1 MSRSED
7 NEENIV
13 TKIDNLCTN
22 LNIDPVF
29 AKNFKNT
36 FLETNRQYTLEGDIV
51 HWIGCAL
58 YATCQMTTNSSA
70 QSDTD
75 SEDYAINISLTEL
88 LRLCNLKLIQFFNK
102 IKLWSDVASMSEDF
116 KKKMNDLEVKF
127 VVSAMLSK
135 KFRSI
140 FQEIFTGATNTSN
153 SLFTFTWYLYICV
166 KGEFPNSDDLVDM
179 YHLLLS
185 SLDYVY
191 ANAFMTRRTDLIN
204 PNFKGLPNNWQS
216 DDFELPANPPSLISI
231 LQEIMDDPTMKLAVE
246 ALIMREYSWTPVIKS
261 FFDRKILK
269 GHKEQLMGVLNVAS
283 FETNISALKNHYENH
298 VFSAMEFDERI
309 FLSDDAKEQFG
320 IMNRDET
327 ATPEVNSTFESNGRV
342 CPDTPLSGQRYLPQ
356 QELFLSP
363 VSEAANSCAH
373 LTSYLQASKPQPST
387 NLLRLFSECGV
398 SEESIITNLI
408 QPCNAWIAQFSNRL
422 RELECSNEIIVY
434 RCNRITCLYFKILEH
449 IITEEHKKKPQVSLQ
464 MLLSQDTYQL
474 ALYACCTE
482 VILHVYGVHSLRFP
496 EVLNIYNLSAFHFYK
511 IIELVVQAI
520 SDKLSRDTIK
530 HLNTVEELVLESKVW
545 KSDSP
550 LWEQLQRASVPSS
563 AEVSLSESPNRRNNL
578 LQSPASNVMERFL
591 VPSAEHAKKQLFT
604 DNIKPGQ
611 SLLVSTNNI
620 TVKEEPSTSQAGQS
634 SSNGETSLAPN
645 TPKKPNNSLIL
656 FFRKFYS
663 LAVLRINDL
672 CKRLE
677 LTDEELK
684 RKIWTCLEYSIMH
697 QTQVLKDRHL
707 DQLLL
712 CAVYV
717 ICKVSNTQSNRVE
730 RTFADIMRLY
740 RQRPLANNHVY
751 RYVLIRRATE
761 TEPEKRADLITFYN
775 AVYVPCMQNFVLRF
789 ADGRLRNEAGML
801 SPLPATRGDAASSP
815 LGLRVSER
823 HQLYV
828 RPLTAAHLPTCQLT
842 YRFSRSPAK
851 DLHAINTMVSSEV
864 VGIKRASDAIG
875 GEILKRARYSN
886 PSMTRKLQGL
896 VSDRQAV

>member
-1 MSRSED
+1 MSRPED
-7 NEENIV
+7 NEENIIK
-13 TKIDNLCTN
+13 KIDNLCTN

-29 AKNFKNT
+29 ARKFKDS
-36 FLETNRQYTLEGDIV
+36 FLETHRQYTLDGDIL

-58 YATCQMTTNSSA
+58 YATCQTSTDSSA

-75 SEDYAINISLTEL
+75 SEDYTINISLTKL
-88 LRLCNLKLIQFFNK
+88 LQLCNLKLIQFFNK
-102 IKLWSDVASMSEDF
+102 IKLWADVASMSEDF
-116 KKKMNDLEVKF
+116 KKKMKHLEVKF

-140 FQEIFTGATNTSN
+140 FQEIFTGPFSTNNT
-153 SLFTFTWYLYICV
+153 LFTFTWYLYICV
-166 KGEFPNSDDLVDM
+166 KSEFQNSDDLVDM

-191 ANAFMTRRTDLIN
+191 ANAFMARRTDLIN
-204 PNFKGLPNNWQS
+204 SNFKGLPSNWQS
-216 DDFELPANPPSLISI
+216 DDFELPTNPPCLISI

-261 FFDRKILK
+261 FFDRRILR
-269 GHKEQLMGVLNVAS
+269 GNKEQLMGILDVGN
-283 FETNISALKNHYENH
+283 FEANINALKNHFETY
-298 VFSAMEFDERI
+298 VFSLMEFDERI
-309 FLSDDAKEQFG
+309 FLNDDAKEQFG

-327 ATPEVNSTFESNGRV
+327 MTPEVSSTFESGARA
-342 CPDTPLSGQRYLPQ
+342 CPDTPLTGQRYLAPK
-356 QELFLSP
+356 LLLSP

-373 LTSYLQASKPQPST
+373 LSAYLQACRPQPSST
-387 NLLRLFSECGV
+387 LLRLFSECGV
-398 SEESIITNLI
+398 SEESIITNVI
-408 QPCNAWIAQFSNRL
+408 QPCNTWMAQFSNRL

-434 RCNRITCLYFKILEH
+434 RCNRVTCLYYKIFEH

-464 MLLSQDTYQL
+464 MLLSQETYQL

-496 EVLNIYNLSAFHFYK
+496 EVLNIYGLSAFHFYK
-511 IIELVVQAI
+511 IIELVVQAV

-530 HLNTVEELVLESKVW
+530 HMNTVEELVLESKVW

-563 AEVSLSESPNRRNNL
+563 AEVSVSESPNRRNM
-578 LQSPASNVMERFL
+578 QSPASTVIERFL
-591 VPSAEHAKKQLFT
+591 APSAEHAKKQLFR
-604 DNIKPGQ
+604 DNIRPGQ
-611 SLLVSTNNI
+611 SLLVSTNNLSI
-620 TVKEEPSTSQAGQS
+620 KEEASTSQASQNIN
-634 SSNGETSLAPN
+634 NGETSPAPT
-645 TPKKPNNSLIL
+645 TPRKPNNSLIL

-663 LAVLRINDL
+663 LAVLRMNDL
-672 CKRLE
+672 CRRLE

-730 RTFADIMRLY
+730 RTFADIMRYY

-751 RYVLIRRATE
+751 RYVLIKKATE

-789 ADGRLRNEAGML
+789 TDGRLKNEAGML

-828 RPLTAAHLPTCQLT
+828 RPLTAAHLPAGQLT

-851 DLHAINTMVSSEV
+851 DLHAINSMVSSEV
-864 VGIKRASDAIG
+864 CSVKRASDAIG
-875 GEILKRARYSN
+875 ADVLKRARYSN
-886 PSMTRKLQGL
+886 PSVTRKLQGL
-896 VSDRQAV
+896 MSDRQAV